1 MASKRIPYITLH
13 KHKTFFPFY
22 INRKHFFLF
31 VNDVTKLYPRANDT
45 RKMEEIISW
54 SKQKL

>member
-13 KHKTFFPFY
+13 KHKTFFPID

-45 RKMEEIISW
+45 RKMEEIIS
-54 SKQKL
+54 